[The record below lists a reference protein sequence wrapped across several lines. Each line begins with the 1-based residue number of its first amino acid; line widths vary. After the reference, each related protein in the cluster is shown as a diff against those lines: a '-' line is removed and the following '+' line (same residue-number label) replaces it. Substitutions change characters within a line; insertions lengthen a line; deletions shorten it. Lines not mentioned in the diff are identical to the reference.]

1 MVFSTPI
8 FLFYFLALTLLVYYV
23 VPRKGRN
30 VVLLISSLFFYYWG
44 EREYVAI
51 MFLSTAI
58 DYTHG
63 MLVERCKKKGNDKG
77 ARMAVATSIIFNLA
91 LLLFFKYWDF
101 LAGSLQAMGLTFMPV
116 LNIHLPIG
124 ISFYTFQTMS
134 YTIDVYRGDT
144 RAQRNIIN
152 FGTFVTLFPQLIAG
166 PIIKYKD
173 LGDQINERTTST
185 EKFASGVQIL
195 MVGMAKK
202 VLVANNVGML
212 WEAYKAMS
220 AGELTVLGAWLGVIA
235 FTFQIYFDFSGYS
248 DMAIGLGRMLG
259 FEFMRNFNYPYIS
272 RSITEFW
279 RRWHISLS
287 TWFREYLYIPL
298 GGNRCSKPRWMF
310 NLLVVW
316 AATGIWHGASW
327 NYLIWGLYFFVL
339 LMLEKFFLLKVL
351 NKAPALVGHIYTLF
365 FVVVSWAIFAIE
377 DFAQLS
383 SYLKVM
389 FGLGGVPLMDA
400 KLGYYV
406 TSYLPILLV
415 AAVAS
420 TPLGAK
426 LYHKL
431 KTPAAEVVC
440 TVLVLAGLVVCT
452 AYLVDGT
459 YNPFLYFRF

>member
-1 MVFSTPI
+1 MVFSSLP
-8 FLFYFLALTLLVYYV
+8 FLFLFLT
-23 VPRKGRN
+23 
-30 VVLLISSLFFYYWG
+30 VVLLVSHLLPFKFRNFFLLLANLVFYAYGEPVYVLIMIASILVNFFAGVLMDKQPTQSRRRAVLVVGIVLNLAALGVFKYAGLFVDTLRGIPAFSSLP
-44 EREYVAI
+44 EV
-51 MFLSTAI
+51 
-58 DYTHG
+58 
-63 MLVERCKKKGNDKG
+63 
-77 ARMAVATSIIFNLA
+77 
-91 LLLFFKYWDF
+91 
-101 LAGSLQAMGLTFMPV
+101 
-116 LNIHLPIG
+116 NIALPIG
-124 ISFYTFQTMS
+124 ISFYTFQAVS
-134 YTIDVYRGDT
+134 YLIDVYWDDCE
-144 RAQRNIIN
+144 ASHN
-152 FGTFVTLFPQLIAG
+152 FVNFACYISLFPQLIAG
-166 PIIKYKD
+166 PIVKYETVAQQIDHRKETWTD
-173 LGDQINERTTST
+173 FSAGCSRFIVGLG
-185 EKFASGVQIL
+185 
-195 MVGMAKK
+195 KK
-202 VLVANNVGML
+202 VLLSNQLAVVADRAFGL
-212 WEAYKAMS
+212 GDGLS
-220 AGELTVLGAWLGVIA
+220 ASFAWLGA
-235 FTFQIYFDFSGYS
+235 LCYTLQIYYDFSGYS
-248 DMAIGLGRMLG
+248 DMAIGLGKMFG
-259 FEFMRNFNYPYIS
+259 FHFLENFNYPYIS